1 MSSLGVQ
8 PNVVAYTAAISACGK
23 GGQAAFALDLFQ
35 EMKMNNVALNVQC
48 CNTLLWALSKGGDW
62 RQCLLLLEEMESDA
76 SMRIKP
82 DADTYR
88 IVMQALR
95 DQEVQKDLTKRL
107 HEGLAQLTA
116 ESGKPGT
123 Q

>member
-1 MSSLGVQ
+1 M
-8 PNVVAYTAAISACGK
+8 
-23 GGQAAFALDLFQ
+23 
-35 EMKMNNVALNVQC
+35 
-48 CNTLLWALSKGGDW
+48 
-62 RQCLLLLEEMESDA
+62 LLEEMESDA